1 MDTRLI
7 IQPNMTLIEALRYM
21 DTIEKKLL
29 VICEDDRFVGVIS
42 IGDIQRAILS
52 KADLSD
58 RVDKYIRN
66 DMIFA
71 HESDELEKIKKM
83 MLQDRIESM
92 PVVDD
97 ADRLVNIIKWEDI
110 FEGKK
115 SSITKKIDYPVVIMA
130 GGKGTRLKPITNII
144 PKPLIPISQ
153 KTIIEEIMD
162 QFLAVGANN
171 FYLSV
176 NYKADV
182 IERYF
187 ENLDNKSYDI
197 HFIKEDEPLGTAGA
211 LYYLRDKLKTPFF
224 VSNCDIL
231 VDLNL
236 EDLVD
241 YHQKNGNIATV
252 VSVIKEYKIPYGTL
266 ETAKKGLLID
276 LKEKPVETYQINS
289 GLYFISPEV
298 FEYMKEKEYLDI
310 TDLLKRLVQEKRKVG
325 VLPVSEGSWTDMGN
339 WHEYLKLVK
348 ENE

>member
-162 QFLAVGANN
+162 HFLAVGANN